1 MIIDISQEVL
11 SCAVYPGDPVPRLDR
26 LSVMEDG
33 ARYNLSSFSMC
44 AHNGTHVDAP
54 AHFFADGKTVEQMD
68 LTACCG
74 RCYVAHHAGDL
85 TADAAEAILA
95 SARECGCHER
105 ILLADQC
112 VVGTSAAE
120 VFVRGGVRLIGVD
133 SQSVGPAHAPMA
145 VHKILLS
152 ADVVLLEGLVLSHV
166 ASGTYTLCA
175 APLKIAGCE
184 GAPCRAILMTDG
196 D

>member
-11 SCAVYPGDPVPRLDR
+11 SCAVYPGDPTPRLER

-33 ARYNLSSFSMC
+33 ALYNLSSFSMC

-54 AHFFADGKTVEQMD
+54 AHFFADGRTVEQLD
-68 LTACCG
+68 LSACCG

-85 TADAAEAILA
+85 SADAAGQILA
-95 SARECGCHER
+95 SAREHGCHER
-105 ILLADQC
+105 LLLADDC
-112 VVGTSAAE
+112 VVSTAAAE

-133 SQSVGPAHAPMA
+133 SQSVGPVHAPMA

-166 ASGTYTLCA
+166 ASGAYTLCA

-184 GAPCRAILMTDG
+184 GAPCRAVLMTDG